1 MPCAKIRG
9 TTLIAMFLFSQVAL
23 AEDWPPT
30 QDRTNPITESLNGRR
45 IERYTHGARVDWG
58 YPENSASDWQH
69 PNPQETTGKGQN
81 HNSFYV
87 VFPKS
92 HPRHAPLCVALH
104 SANRT
109 GFDYLG
115 YQFLNRRVEPSDDP
129 SAIMTPV
136 LDNCYVLYLNSTDD
150 EWWGWKMARDGNAKY
165 LQALTPA
172 EKRVLDTIEWVI
184 QRYKIDRNRVYLSG
198 VSMGGCGALGIG
210 LPHGNIFAAIMVD
223 VPAGTDYAALR
234 LGFPRALASEAAE
247 SEREAWIQKIPGTGL
262 PDPPVVMDFSAQNDS
277 WSKTQLQLLRAA
289 QAGKLPLVVAWGPF
303 GHTAFSTSIA
313 QYPEDDVAL
322 SFPWLE
328 IRKNVAYPVFT
339 NTSSDQRSPWSMSST
354 SFDESGQINAYFRW
368 SNERDKTSRFAMKLW
383 LSHPNV
389 TNPPST
395 MPEVSTT
402 DITLRRLQR
411 FKVQPGKAYTWRLV
425 RESRIVESGRVRPNA
440 ANLITI
446 PQVTL
451 NAIKAEL
458 IVEVLR

>member
-1 MPCAKIRG
+1 
-9 TTLIAMFLFSQVAL
+9 
-23 AEDWPPT
+23 
-30 QDRTNPITESLNGRR
+30 
-45 IERYTHGARVDWG
+45 
-58 YPENSASDWQH
+58 
-69 PNPQETTGKGQN
+69 
-81 HNSFYV
+81 
-87 VFPKS
+87 
-92 HPRHAPLCVALH
+92 
-104 SANRT
+104 
-109 GFDYLG
+109 
-115 YQFLNRRVEPSDDP
+115 
-129 SAIMTPV
+129 
-136 LDNCYVLYLNSTDD
+136 
-150 EWWGWKMARDGNAKY
+150 
-165 LQALTPA
+165 
-172 EKRVLDTIEWVI
+172 
-184 QRYKIDRNRVYLSG
+184 
-198 VSMGGCGALGIG
+198 
-210 LPHGNIFAAIMVD
+210 
-223 VPAGTDYAALR
+223 
-234 LGFPRALASEAAE
+234 
-247 SEREAWIQKIPGTGL
+247 
-262 PDPPVVMDFSAQNDS
+262 MDFSAQNDS